1 MDKNKKSVQR
11 DANKIIKVLFKISEA
26 VNNTP
31 DLNELFKAIHKTL
44 GEIINVDNFAIAF
57 HHVRRDSI
65 TFPYYVDENDD
76 DPEEIFNLSKTS
88 SLTGRVIRE
97 KAANMFFR
105 EEILRFVS
113 NINKEPLGVV
123 PEIWLG
129 APLII
134 NNSVKG
140 AVVIQDY
147 KSSTAYG
154 KEDLDLLNSVSQHIA
169 LAIERK
175 ESKEKLAEQR
185 NILTQ
190 IIESSP
196 VGICLVE
203 NRTFKWVNNEM
214 HKIFG
219 YEKKEDFENFDVQ
232 ILYKSETDYK
242 NAEKIILHDLK
253 ESGKADF
260 DFELKKKDSTIF
272 NAQVII
278 TGFGT
283 ENPVEST
290 IMIIADISQRELAQ
304 KERYE
309 KERLQGV
316 LEMAGAVC
324 HEINQPLQ
332 AILGYSELLLVS
344 SNSDDLKD
352 NKLNSIKLQ
361 ALRLGEITKKLSNI
375 AHYCTRDYPGNTKIV
390 DIWSASTDA
399 EQ

>member
-1 MDKNKKSVQR
+1 MGKNKKSVQR
-11 DANKIIKVLFKISEA
+11 NANKIIKVLFKISEA
-26 VNNTP
+26 VNNTL

-44 GEIINVDNFAIAF
+44 GGIINVDNFAIAF
-57 HHVRRDSI
+57 HHAKKDSI
-65 TFPYYVDENDD
+65 SFPYYVDENDD
-76 DPEEIFNLSKTS
+76 DPEEIFNLSETS
-88 SLTGRVIRE
+88 SLTSRVIKE
-97 KAANMFFR
+97 KAAKMFFK
-105 EEILRFVS
+105 EEILHFAG
-113 NINKEPLGVV
+113 NMNQDPLGVV

-147 KSSTAYG
+147 ETSTAYG

-185 NILTQ
+185 KILTK

-196 VGICLVE
+196 VGICFVE
-203 NRTFKWVNNEM
+203 NRIFKWVNNEM

-219 YEKKEDFENFDVQ
+219 YGKKEDFENCDVQ
-232 ILYKSETDYK
+232 IIYKSETDYK

-260 DFELKKKDSTIF
+260 DFELKKKDNTIF

-283 ENPVEST
+283 ENPVESI
-290 IMIIADISQRELAQ
+290 IMIIADISQREFAQ

-309 KERLQGV
+309 KERLHGV

-332 AILGYSELLLVS
+332 AILGYSELLLMGS
-344 SNSDDLKD
+344 KSDDLKD

-361 ALRLGEITKKLSNI
+361 ALKLGEITKKLSNI
-375 AHYCTRDYPGNTKIV
+375 AHYSTRDYPGNTKIV
-390 DIWSASTDA
+390 DIWSASIDA

>member
-1 MDKNKKSVQR
+1 MGKNKKSVQR
-11 DANKIIKVLFKISEA
+11 NANKIIKVLFKISEA
-26 VNNTP
+26 VNNTL

-57 HHVRRDSI
+57 HHAKRDSI
-65 TFPYYVDENDD
+65 SFPYYVDENDD
-76 DPEEIFNLSKTS
+76 DPEEIFNLSESS
-88 SLTGRVIRE
+88 SLTGRVIKE
-97 KAANMFFR
+97 KAAKMFFQ
-105 EEILRFVS
+105 EEILRFAG
-113 NINKEPLGVV
+113 NMNQEPLGVV

-147 KSSTAYG
+147 ESSTAYG

-185 NILTQ
+185 KILTK

-203 NRTFKWVNNEM
+203 NRVFKWVNNEM
-214 HKIFG
+214 PKIFG
-219 YEKKEDFENFDVQ
+219 YEKKEDFENCDVQ
-232 ILYKSETDYK
+232 MIYKSETDYR

-260 DFELKKKDSTIF
+260 DFELKKRDNTIF

-283 ENPVEST
+283 ENPVESI

-304 KERYE
+304 NERYE

-332 AILGYSELLLVS
+332 AILGYSELLMLS
-344 SNSDDLKD
+344 SKPDHLKD

-361 ALRLGEITKKLSNI
+361 ALKLGKITKKLSNI
-375 AHYCTRDYPGNTKIV
+375 AHYRTRDYPGNTKIV
-390 DIWSASTDA
+390 DIWSASIDA

>member
-1 MDKNKKSVQR
+1 
-11 DANKIIKVLFKISEA
+11 
-26 VNNTP
+26 
-31 DLNELFKAIHKTL
+31 
-44 GEIINVDNFAIAF
+44 
-57 HHVRRDSI
+57 
-65 TFPYYVDENDD
+65 
-76 DPEEIFNLSKTS
+76 
-88 SLTGRVIRE
+88 
-97 KAANMFFR
+97 
-105 EEILRFVS
+105 
-113 NINKEPLGVV
+113 LGVV

-219 YEKKEDFENFDVQ
+219 YEKKEDFENYDVQ
-232 ILYKSETDYK
+232 IIYKSETDYK

-260 DFELKKKDSTIF
+260 DFELKKRDNSIF

-344 SNSDDLKD
+344 SKSDDLKD

-361 ALRLGEITKKLSNI
+361 TLKLGEITKKLSNI
-375 AHYCTRDYPGNTKIV
+375 AHYSTRDYPGNIKIV
-390 DIWSASTDA
+390 DIWSASIDA
-399 EQ
+399 ER

>member
-1 MDKNKKSVQR
+1 MDKNKKPVQR

-26 VNNTP
+26 VNNTL

-97 KAANMFFR
+97 KAAKMFFR

-219 YEKKEDFENFDVQ
+219 YEKKEDFENYDVQ
-232 ILYKSETDYK
+232 IIYKSETDYK

-260 DFELKKKDSTIF
+260 DFELKKRDNSIF

-344 SNSDDLKD
+344 SKSDDLKD

-361 ALRLGEITKKLSNI
+361 TLKLGEITKKLSNI
-375 AHYCTRDYPGNTKIV
+375 AHYSTRDYPGNIKIV
-390 DIWSASTDA
+390 DIWSASIDA
-399 EQ
+399 ER